1 MTAPVVDCST
11 AAAWV
16 LADEHSEPADLAL
29 DAVTAH
35 GARVPALWWVE
46 IRNVLLKAERR
57 GRIAP
62 ADTEAA
68 LSMLG
73 NLRIRLDRAPRGG
86 EVLRLARTHGLTA
99 YDAVYL
105 ELALRDRRPLATLDR
120 ELARAAEEA
129 GVEVVGRFS

>member
-11 AAAWV
+11 AIAWV
-16 LADEHSEPADLAL
+16 LADEHSESADMAL
-29 DAVTAH
+29 DVVAAH

-46 IRNVLLKAERR
+46 TRNVLLKAERR

-62 ADTEAA
+62 ADTETA
-68 LSMLG
+68 LSMLKR
-73 NLRIRLDRAPRGG
+73 LRIRLDHAPRGG
-86 EVLRLARTHGLTA
+86 EVLRLARAYGLTA

-105 ELALRDRRPLATLDR
+105 ELALRERRPLATLDR

-129 GVEVVGRFS
+129 GVDVIGT